1 MDCGVTIGLLSWAG
15 DINALYVR
23 PTLTVTR
30 KCFGKGKASVVNP
43 IIVWSVEWVG
53 GLLCTLY
60 SALMCRD
67 VGWGQ
72 WSDLALAPGAW
83 SAGHWGPGEREHLV
97 RRGHYIATC
106 VL

>member
-15 DINALYVR
+15 DINAVYVR

-30 KCFGKGKASVVNP
+30 KCFGIGKGIGRKPNNRLVSRVGWGV
-43 IIVWSVEWVG
+43 IVH
-53 GLLCTLY
+53 

-72 WSDLALAPGAW
+72 
-83 SAGHWGPGEREHLV
+83 
-97 RRGHYIATC
+97 
-106 VL
+106 